1 MSDGPI
7 GVFQADDHQVLREGL
22 RTLLERQPDIV
33 VVGEAETGRATV
45 EQVQKTEPDV
55 LVLDLGMSDMNGFE
69 VMRELSRLKSATRI
83 VVLSM
88 HSGRDFVMQALR
100 AGCHGFVPKSSTHTH
115 LIQAIRATYAGER
128 FLDPSATTAVVAEL
142 LDRGEESR
150 LLEQLSQRETEV
162 LKLTAL
168 GYTSRDIGERL
179 ALSPKT
185 VETYRQRA
193 MTKLGL
199 EQRADLVRFALRA
212 GLLRNTAE

>member
-1 MSDGPI
+1 MSAGPI
-7 GVFQADDHQVLREGL
+7 GVLLADDHQVLREGL
-22 RTLLERQPDIV
+22 RTLLEKQPDIV
-33 VVGEAETGRATV
+33 VVGEAETGKETV
-45 EQVQKTEPDV
+45 EQVQKLAPDV
-55 LVLDLGMSDMNGFE
+55 LVLDLAMSDMNGFE
-69 VMRELSRLKSATRI
+69 VMHELHRLHSETRI

-100 AGCHGFVPKSSTHTH
+100 AGCHGFVPKSSTHTD
-115 LIQAIRATYAGER
+115 LIRAIRATYAGER

-142 LDRGEESR
+142 LDHGEETR
-150 LLEQLSQRETEV
+150 LLEQLSSRESEV

-193 MTKLGL
+193 MAKLGL

-212 GLLRNTAE
+212 GLLKTIAD

>member
-1 MSDGPI
+1 LSELPI
-7 GVFQADDHQVLREGL
+7 GVFLADDHQVLREGL

-33 VVGEAETGRATV
+33 IVGEAETGKATV
-45 EQVQKTEPDV
+45 EQVQKLEPDV

-69 VMRELSRLKSATRI
+69 VMRELGRLGSTTRI

-100 AGCHGFVPKSSTHTH
+100 AGCHGFVPKSSTHTD
-115 LIQAIRATYAGER
+115 LVQAIRATHAGER

-142 LDRGEESR
+142 LEREDQSR

-193 MTKLGL
+193 MAKLGL
-199 EQRADLVRFALRA
+199 EQRADLVRFALKA
-212 GLLRNTAE
+212 GLLKPSDD

>member
-1 MSDGPI
+1 
-7 GVFQADDHQVLREGL
+7 
-22 RTLLERQPDIV
+22 
-33 VVGEAETGRATV
+33 
-45 EQVQKTEPDV
+45 
-55 LVLDLGMSDMNGFE
+55 VLDLGMSDMNGFE
-69 VMRELSRLKSATRI
+69 VMRELGRLNSTTRI

-100 AGCHGFVPKSSTHTH
+100 AGCHGFVPKSSTHTD

-168 GYTSRDIGERL
+168 GYTSREIGERL

-193 MTKLGL
+193 MVKLGL

-212 GLLRNTAE
+212 GLLKASDD

>member
-1 MSDGPI
+1 MSGGPI
-7 GVFQADDHQVLREGL
+7 GVFLADDHQVLREGL

-33 VVGEAETGRATV
+33 VVGEAETGKATV
-45 EQVQKTEPDV
+45 EQVQKLEPDV

-69 VMRELSRLKSATRI
+69 VMRELGRLNSTTRI

-100 AGCHGFVPKSSTHTH
+100 AGCHGFVPKSSTHTD

-168 GYTSRDIGERL
+168 GYTSREIGERL

-193 MTKLGL
+193 MVKLGL

-212 GLLRNTAE
+212 GLLKASDD